1 MNMDDE
7 IRERDNDRDRE
18 IDRWLDD
25 ALAQYGKVEPR
36 PGLEGRVLA
45 RLAEAR
51 REPTRKL
58 RWWSALAFSA
68 AAILV
73 LGVVWRQRMEPT
85 RLPGNHVATVATP
98 LETKKSDA
106 RNKLSSNEHSLR
118 DNSNLSVRGNHSPN
132 SHGKMDRP
140 NLTASAEQSAGP
152 KLERFP
158 APQPLNEQ
166 EQLLLRYVQEFPQK
180 AALMARAQTELRK
193 QDELEMAAPWPNA
206 NSTSEQQ
213 E

>member
-1 MNMDDE
+1 MNMDDQ
-7 IRERDNDRDRE
+7 IRDHDNDRERE

-25 ALAQYGKVEPR
+25 TLAQYGKVEPR

-51 REPTRKL
+51 REPSRKL

-85 RLPGNHVATVATP
+85 RLPGNHVATIATP
-98 LETKKSDA
+98 RETERHDA
-106 RNKLSSNEHSLR
+106 SNKPSSNESLR
-118 DNSNLSVRGNHSPN
+118 DNSNLSVHQNHSLI
-132 SHGKMDRP
+132 SHGKTDRP
-140 NLTASAEQSAGP
+140 NLTASAEQRTEP
-152 KLERFP
+152 KLDQFP
-158 APQPLNEQ
+158 APRPLNEQ

-193 QDELEMAAPWPNA
+193 QDELEMAAPWPKV